1 MVFNITIYKK
11 IDLIKIL
18 LYNINKMTPIINIA
32 INIYMDK
39 REDLVTIAEL
49 KTAIRKYKT
58 ENCKPFSKLNRSELI
73 DYVKEY
79 QIPLKKKGKYYDVR
93 SKKKQLKE
101 KGIKPKKEKKVKF
114 SPVKPDKPPD
124 MDQPVPE
131 VDVPS
136 VNIPQM
142 KKPVMKR
149 RIIPVKETG
158 TAHLKKDDTDTED
171 EEEELDEKILK
182 EYNDTKKL
190 IKDNKTIINKHGDF
204 NAMNTRDKLQQS
216 SMYKHLLNTNDYVK
230 DNTNVS
236 FLDAFI
242 DGITFGVEP
251 YKEGFTEIGDDI
263 SAQTDEAKIKTYRLV
278 RKRIN
283 DLKKKYEKKSVERKK
298 LTREEEAIIKEQER
312 NRREEREDKER
323 EERER
328 NKQKKRNEKEEE
340 ERKQRAIKA
349 YEDAQKLKESDR
361 RKKRAMMTQQEKDA
375 DAYERRREKADEKRR
390 AKNKKMA
397 GEINSDELEKRK
409 KEQKE
414 RESKEKREEAKRQRE
429 KAKKEKEKEEV
440 PKQLAEFDTDD
451 EEDDDKV
458 SSIEEKKFYLDI
470 KNNNVFGDGL
480 EEETFNLTLEDVPR
494 LMIRNI
500 KLKTNIL
507 EYEEYERGSEQYIK
521 VKEIIIDGRDFV
533 DNAKAKERK
542 DRVKI
547 AKKEIEKIKQDKD
560 ERKKFDDILNNNEF
574 FVRPLGGFVKNVKV
588 KDGVL
593 TYDRIEDRE
602 IEEQILTKGN
612 WNWIKGKHVLKSGRD
627 AKERKQKSKKEEM
640 KQDEKE
646 LKKFNKIV
654 KDNNIK
660 LDKRYTPSDK
670 LFVKNAKLS
679 QKGLFTYEY
688 ITASQAKTN
697 KPFKTQT
704 LSVKK

>member
-204 NAMNTRDKLQQS
+204 KAKNSGDKLQQS
-216 SMYKHLLNTNDYVK
+216 SMYEHLLNSNDYVK

-236 FLDAFI
+236 FLDALI
-242 DGITFGVEP
+242 DGITFGVER
-251 YKEGFTEIGDDI
+251 YEENFTEKGDDI

-283 DLKKKYEKKSVERKK
+283 DLKTKYEKKSVERKK
-298 LTREEEAIIKEQER
+298 LTREEEAMIKEEER

-390 AKNKKMA
+390 AKNKKLA
-397 GEINSDELEKRK
+397 GEISSDELEKRK

-429 KAKKEKEKEEV
+429 KAKKEKEK
-440 PKQLAEFDTDD
+440 D
-451 EEDDDKV
+451 EEDDNEYSQDK
-458 SSIEEKKFYLDI
+458 
-470 KNNNVFGDGL
+470 KNIDREYGF
-480 EEETFNLTLEDVPR
+480 EDVKKYLQIYKEGDEIDTGVIEVEDKQKEFKR
-494 LMIRNI
+494 IGVE
-500 KLKTNIL
+500 LK
-507 EYEEYERGSEQYIK
+507 K
-521 VKEIIIDGRDFV
+521 VL
-533 DNAKAKERK
+533 
-542 DRVKI
+542 
-547 AKKEIEKIKQDKD
+547 EKIKKTN
-560 ERKKFDDILNNNEF
+560 KKYLN
-574 FVRPLGGFVKNVKV
+574 
-588 KDGVL
+588 
-593 TYDRIEDRE
+593 
-602 IEEQILTKGN
+602 
-612 WNWIKGKHVLKSGRD
+612 
-627 AKERKQKSKKEEM
+627 
-640 KQDEKE
+640 
-646 LKKFNKIV
+646 
-654 KDNNIK
+654 DNNISTYQYLRNIESFLKYRTNIIRKAHQKKMKTGSHNLEVVNKYKK
-660 LDKRYTPSDK
+660 LYDIDLSEYMQKEKETIAESRAEADRQTKNERNITKARSRSLFRPSSESGFVGRETKEEIEARQKKDKEEERK
-670 LFVKNAKLS
+670 LRKKK
-679 QKGLFTYEY
+679 KGA
-688 ITASQAKTN
+688 IID
-697 KPFKTQT
+697 
-704 LSVKK
+704 